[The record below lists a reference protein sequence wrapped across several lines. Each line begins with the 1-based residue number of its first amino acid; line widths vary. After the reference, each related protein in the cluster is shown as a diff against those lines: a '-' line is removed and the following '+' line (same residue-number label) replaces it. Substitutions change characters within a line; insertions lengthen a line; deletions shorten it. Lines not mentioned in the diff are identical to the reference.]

1 MNYIG
6 DFFNFFLITP
16 LTNLFV
22 LLTNLTGNAGIAVI
36 LLTIIIRLVTLPLT
50 LKQMHSTRAMMALA
64 PRQAELQKKIKD
76 PRRRQQEMMKLYR
89 EAGVNPLGCFSS
101 MLIQMPILFA
111 LYRVFVVSLG
121 EAPES
126 LIQLSERLY
135 GWDYLRGGLPLP
147 AEFLWLH
154 LGRPDPILPAV
165 VAATTYTMQ
174 KMSTLPTTDE
184 RQRAQAQMMNFM
196 MPLLFGW
203 ITLTLPSG
211 LALYYALSNIIG
223 MVLQYAYVGGGP
235 FNWKALLGL
244 SQEPVLPRAL
254 EVREKQKE
262 RFSKLGRESDGDEDE
277 SEAAAGVAVRPPRK
291 PTPSPAVA
299 GAGASNDGGGSGA
312 RRRRR
317 RYGRGRR

>member
-22 LLTNLTGNAGIAVI
+22 LLTALTGNAGIAVI
-36 LLTIIIRLVTLPLT
+36 LLTILIRLITLPLT

-89 EAGVNPLGCFSS
+89 EAGINPLGCFSS
-101 MLIQMPILFA
+101 MLIQMPILIA
-111 LYRVFVVSLG
+111 LYRVFIITVG

-126 LIQLSERLY
+126 LIKLSERIY
-135 GWDYLRGGLPLP
+135 SWDYLRSNLPLP
-147 AEFLWLH
+147 ADFLWLH
-154 LGRPDPILPAV
+154 LGRPDPFVLPV
-165 VAATTYTMQ
+165 LVAATTFTMQ

-211 LALYYALSNIIG
+211 LGLYYALSNLIG
-223 MVLQYAYVGGGP
+223 MALQYWYVGGGP
-235 FNWKALLGL
+235 FNWRALLGL
-244 SQEPVLPRAL
+244 SQDPVLPRAL
-254 EVREKQKE
+254 EAREKQRE
-262 RFSKLGRESDGDEDE
+262 RFRTLGNVEEDE
-277 SEAAAGVAVRPPRK
+277 SEEPEADGSGAAKPRRTRP
-291 PTPSPAVA
+291 
-299 GAGASNDGGGSGA
+299 ASDGTGNESGGTGA

>member
-6 DFFNFFLITP
+6 DLFNIFLITP

-36 LLTIIIRLVTLPLT
+36 LLTILIRLVTLPLT

-101 MLIQMPILFA
+101 MLIQMPILIS
-111 LYRVFVVSLG
+111 LYRVFILSLG

-126 LIQLSERLY
+126 LIRLSEHLY
-135 GWDYLRGGLPLP
+135 PWDYLRGGLPLP
-147 AEFLWLH
+147 SDFLWLH
-154 LGRPDPILPAV
+154 LGRPDPIIPAF
-165 VAATTYTMQ
+165 VAASTFALQ

-184 RQRAQAQMMNFM
+184 KQRAQAQMMNFM
-196 MPLLFGW
+196 MPLIFGW

-211 LALYYALSNIIG
+211 LGLYYALSNIIG

-254 EVREKQKE
+254 EVRERQRE
-262 RFSKLGRESDGDEDE
+262 RFSKLGGEIPADQEE
-277 SEAAAGVAVRPPRK
+277 PEAGAGVPAKPRK
-291 PTPSPAVA
+291 PRPSPATA
-299 GAGASNDGGGSGA
+299 NASASNDSGGSGA

>member
-6 DFFNFFLITP
+6 DFFDIFLITP

-22 LLTNLTGNAGIAVI
+22 LLTTLTGNAGFGVI
-36 LLTIIIRLVTLPLT
+36 LLTILIRLVTLPLT

-111 LYRVFVVSLG
+111 LYRVFIISVG
-121 EAPES
+121 ESPES
-126 LIQLSERLY
+126 LIQLSEKIY
-135 GWDYLRGGLPLP
+135 GWDYLRSGLPLP
-147 AEFLWLH
+147 ADFLWMH
-154 LGRPDPILPAV
+154 LGQPDPFILPV
-165 VAATTYTMQ
+165 LVAATTFTMQ

-184 RQRAQAQMMNFM
+184 KQRAQAQMMNFL

-211 LALYYALSNIIG
+211 LGLYYALSNIIG
-223 MVLQYAYVGGGP
+223 MVLQYWYVGGGP

-244 SQEPVLPRAL
+244 SQDPVLPRAL
-254 EVREKQKE
+254 EARQKQTE
-262 RFSKLGRESDGDEDE
+262 RFRKLGQDSEDDEEEPDMG
-277 SEAAAGVAVRPPRK
+277 AGVPVNPRG
-291 PTPSPAVA
+291 PRPSPAT
-299 GAGASNDGGGSGA
+299 ASIDGGSGSGSGA

>member
-6 DFFNFFLITP
+6 DFFDLFLITP

-22 LLTNLTGNAGIAVI
+22 LLTVLTGNAGFAVI
-36 LLTIIIRLVTLPLT
+36 LITIIIRLVTLPLT

-64 PRQAELQKKIKD
+64 PRQAEIQKRFKD

-89 EAGVNPLGCFSS
+89 EAGINPLGCFSS
-101 MLIQMPILFA
+101 MLIQMPILIA
-111 LYRVFVVSLG
+111 LYRVFIIAVG

-126 LIQLSERLY
+126 LIRLSERIY
-135 GWDYLRGGLPLP
+135 DWDYLRGSLPLP
-147 AEFLWLH
+147 ADFLWLH
-154 LGRPDPILPAV
+154 LGRPDPYVLPV
-165 VAATTYTMQ
+165 LVAASTFTLQ

-184 RQRAQAQMMNFM
+184 KQRAQAQMMNFM

-211 LALYYALSNIIG
+211 LGLYYALSNIIG
-223 MVLQYAYVGGGP
+223 MVLQYFYVGGGP
-235 FNWKALLGL
+235 FNWRALLGL
-244 SQEPVLPRAL
+244 SQDPVLPRAL
-254 EVREKQKE
+254 EARERQRE
-262 RFSKLGRESDGDEDE
+262 RFSKLGGDDDEDE
-277 SEAAAGVAVRPPRK
+277 DETETGDGAPARPRK
-291 PTPSPAVA
+291 PRPSPESAR
-299 GAGASNDGGGSGA
+299 NEGGSGG

>member
-1 MNYIG
+1 MFGLIG
-6 DFFNFFLITP
+6 DFFDFFLITP

-22 LLTNLTGNAGIAVI
+22 LLTALSGNAGIAVI
-36 LLTIIIRLVTLPLT
+36 LITLIIRLVTLPLT

-64 PRQAELQKKIKD
+64 PRQAELQKKFKD

-89 EAGVNPLGCFSS
+89 EAGINPLGCFSS
-101 MLIQMPILFA
+101 MLIQMPILIA
-111 LYRVFVVSLG
+111 LYRVFIISVG

-126 LIQLSERLY
+126 LIALSGRLY
-135 GWDYLRGGLPLP
+135 DWEYLRSSLPLP
-147 AEFLWLH
+147 ADFLWLH
-154 LGRPDPILPAV
+154 LGQPDPFVLPV
-165 VAATTYTMQ
+165 LVAASTFTLQ

-211 LALYYALSNIIG
+211 LGLYYALSNIIG
-223 MVLQYAYVGGGP
+223 MVLQYWYVGGGP
-235 FNWKALLGL
+235 FNWKALVGL
-244 SQEPVLPRAL
+244 SQDPVLPKA
-254 EVREKQKE
+254 REARQKQRE
-262 RFSKLGRESDGDEDE
+262 RFSKLGRDAGEEEEVEPSIDGD
-277 SEAAAGVAVRPPRK
+277 
-291 PTPSPAVA
+291 TPGKQRGPKQVPA
-299 GAGASNDGGGSGA
+299 GAGGDGSGSGA

>member
-22 LLTNLTGNAGIAVI
+22 LLTVLTGNAGFAVI
-36 LLTIIIRLVTLPLT
+36 LITIIIRLVTLPLT

-64 PRQAELQKKIKD
+64 PRQAEIQKRFKD

-89 EAGVNPLGCFSS
+89 EAGINPLGCFSS
-101 MLIQMPILFA
+101 MLIQMPILIA
-111 LYRVFVVSLG
+111 LYRVFIIAVG

-126 LIQLSERLY
+126 LIRLSERIY
-135 GWDYLRGGLPLP
+135 SWDYLRGSLPLP
-147 AEFLWLH
+147 ADFLWLH
-154 LGRPDPILPAV
+154 LGRPDPYVLPV
-165 VAATTYTMQ
+165 LVAASTFTLQ

-184 RQRAQAQMMNFM
+184 KQRAQAQMMNFM

-211 LALYYALSNIIG
+211 LGLYYALSNIIG
-223 MVLQYAYVGGGP
+223 MVLQYFYVGGGP
-235 FNWKALLGL
+235 FNWRALLGL
-244 SQEPVLPRAL
+244 SQDPVLPRAL
-254 EVREKQKE
+254 EARERQRE
-262 RFSKLGRESDGDEDE
+262 RFSKLGSDDDEDE
-277 SEAAAGVAVRPPRK
+277 DETETGDGAPARPRK
-291 PTPSPAVA
+291 PRPSPESAR
-299 GAGASNDGGGSGA
+299 NEGGSGA

>member
-1 MNYIG
+1 MFGLIG
-6 DFFNFFLITP
+6 DFFDFFLITP

-22 LLTNLTGNAGIAVI
+22 LLTALSGNAGIAVI
-36 LLTIIIRLVTLPLT
+36 LITLIIRLVTLPLT

-64 PRQAELQKKIKD
+64 PRQAELQKKFKD

-101 MLIQMPILFA
+101 LLIQMPILIA
-111 LYRVFVVSLG
+111 LYRVFIISVG

-126 LIQLSERLY
+126 MIALSGRLY
-135 GWDYLRGGLPLP
+135 GWDYLRSSLPLP
-147 AEFLWLH
+147 ADFLWLH
-154 LGRPDPILPAV
+154 LGQPDPFVLPV
-165 VAATTYTMQ
+165 LVAASTFTLQ

-211 LALYYALSNIIG
+211 LGLYYALSNIIG
-223 MVLQYAYVGGGP
+223 MVLQYWYVGGGP
-235 FNWKALLGL
+235 FNWKALVGL
-244 SQEPVLPRAL
+244 SQDPVLPKAL
-254 EVREKQKE
+254 EARQKQRE
-262 RFSKLGRESDGDEDE
+262 RFNKLGRDDEDE
-277 SEAAAGVAVRPPRK
+277 AEGSAGVPARPLR
-291 PTPSPAVA
+291 PSPSPMSA
-299 GAGASNDGGGSGA
+299 GAGNDGSGSGA

>member
-6 DFFNFFLITP
+6 EFFNFFLITP

-22 LLTNLTGNAGIAVI
+22 LLTNLTGNAGVAVI
-36 LLTIIIRLVTLPLT
+36 LLTILIRLVTLPLT

-89 EAGVNPLGCFSS
+89 EAGINPLGCFSS

-111 LYRVFVVSLG
+111 LYRVFILTLG

-126 LIQLSERLY
+126 LIALSERLY
-135 GWDYLRGGLPLP
+135 NWDYLRGGLPLP
-147 AEFLWLH
+147 ADFLWLH
-154 LGRPDPILPAV
+154 LGQPDPFLAGL
-165 VAATTYTMQ
+165 VAASTFALQ

-184 RQRAQAQMMNFM
+184 KQRAQAQMMNFM
-196 MPLLFGW
+196 MPLLFGY

-211 LALYYALSNIIG
+211 LGLYYALSNIIG

-235 FNWKALLGL
+235 FNWKALMGL

-254 EVREKQKE
+254 EVREQQRE
-262 RFSKLGRESDGDEDE
+262 RFSKLGRDGGGDEDE
-277 SEAAAGVAVRPPRK
+277 TEAGEDVPAKAPRK
-291 PTPSPAVA
+291 PRPSPASA
-299 GAGASNDGGGSGA
+299 SAGASNDGGGGGT